1 MITVRGIP
9 AYLQVAGAIGDR
21 IASGEFERG
30 SRLPTQVSFAGH
42 YRVSETVVH
51 SAMRALE
58 RQGLVRRDT
67 RSTALFVAE
76 EGPGTEPGDLAQ
88 VLHRLHAVET
98 RLEQLATAQ
107 ASAARADEAQAPG
120 RGAWHRSGLRGVSVP
135 VLRGAMGNVLARVRQ
150 FSGRGHGHAE

>member
-30 SRLPTQVSFAGH
+30 SRLPTRVSFAGH

-58 RQGLVRRDT
+58 RQGLVRRDAH
-67 RSTALFVAE
+67 STALFVAE
-76 EGPGTEPGDLAQ
+76 QDPRAEQGGLAQ
-88 VLHRLHAVET
+88 VLHRLNAVET
-98 RLEQLATAQ
+98 QLEQLAAVQ
-107 ASAARADEAQAPG
+107 ASTARVGEAQVSG
-120 RGAWHRSGLRGVSVP
+120 RSAWHRSGLRGVSGAVM
-135 VLRGAMGNVLARVRQ
+135 RGADSVLTRVRL
-150 FSGRGHGHAE
+150 FSGRGHVHAR

>member
-1 MITVRGIP
+1 MITVKGIP

-58 RQGLVRRDT
+58 RQGLVRRGA
-67 RSTALFVAE
+67 RGAALFVAE
-76 EGPGTEPGDLAQ
+76 EDPGTKPGDLAQ
-88 VLHRLHAVET
+88 VLQRLHAVET
-98 RLEQLATAQ
+98 QLEQLAAAQ
-107 ASAARADEAQAPG
+107 GSAARADEARAPG
-120 RGAWHRSGLRGVSVP
+120 RGAWHRSGLRGVSAP
-135 VLRGAMGNVLARVRQ
+135 VLRQAMGNVLARVRQ
-150 FSGRGHGHAE
+150 FGGQGHGHAG